1 MNITNAPEVLT
12 VDELA
17 DLLRVDRRTIITY
30 INTGINGNR
39 IPALKVGRQYRIAK
53 QNIMFLLGDNK

>member
-1 MNITNAPEVLT
+1 MNINEVPEVLK

-17 DLLRVDRRTIITY
+17 ELLRVDRRTIITY
-30 INTGINGNR
+30 INEDK

-53 QNIMFLLGDNK
+53 QNIMFLFGGKR